1 MFESRY
7 VSVLTKLITLH
18 SESEIILP
26 HRPVICSKILLVL
39 KNVQKEFTDHN
50 EFYVTYL
57 APVGEG
63 QHISRLI

>member
-1 MFESRY
+1 MFQSRY
-7 VSVLTKLITLH
+7 LSVFTKLITLH

-26 HRPVICSKILLVL
+26 RRPVICSKTLLVL
-39 KNVQKEFTDHN
+39 KNVQREFTDHN
-50 EFYVTYL
+50 EFYIAYL